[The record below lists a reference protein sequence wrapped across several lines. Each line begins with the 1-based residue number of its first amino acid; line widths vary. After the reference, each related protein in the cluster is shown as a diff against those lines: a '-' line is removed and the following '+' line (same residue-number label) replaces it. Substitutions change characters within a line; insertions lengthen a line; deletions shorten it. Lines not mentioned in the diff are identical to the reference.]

1 MLSSFSTSPPP
12 TTHTPRTRK
21 STNKYTQKNNRYRDR
36 LLALEGH
43 KLAIARARSANN
55 TYISR
60 AKTAL
65 LLRKKAE
72 LENLSEA
79 NQSLAH
85 KEITRVSRQHS
96 ILSMLHLGIHWT
108 QKARTVAPT
117 GPWPSLNTVLLREGI
132 TRRQY
137 NAFDPE
143 SKLGASQDWD
153 VDISR
158 FKDMEFKT
166 LQ

>member
-85 KEITRVSRQHS
+85 KEITRAA
-96 ILSMLHLGIHWT
+96 LGN
-108 QKARTVAPT
+108 
-117 GPWPSLNTVLLREGI
+117 SL
-132 TRRQY
+132 
-137 NAFDPE
+137 DPE
-143 SKLGASQDWD
+143 STNRRTHRPVAFVEYCTIKRGYYKEAIQR
-153 VDISR
+153 V
-158 FKDMEFKT
+158 
-166 LQ
+166 